1 MSMRRKTPLQTE
13 FTEVHQCSVDVRLE
27 ILGKVPFFQDLSQA
41 DLAVINPYFREIGFA
56 ANEPVCYAGDP
67 AEYMFIVADG
77 RVKLMHDTQAGKE
90 VVLDLLTRGEFFGS
104 LSILGEDVYPDTAIA
119 QTQVCILTIGK
130 DAFMQILTRYPLV
143 SLKVIGIMSE
153 RLRAAHERLE
163 RLSAGTVEERI
174 AHVLLRLGDKF
185 GEKKR
190 GVGLLIQAPLTR
202 DDLAAMS
209 GTTTETASR
218 VMSQFQKDGLIQSGR
233 GWVAISNWQGLQS
246 IAGEE
251 AA

>member
-1 MSMRRKTPLQTE
+1 MRRKTPLQTT
-13 FTEVHQCSVDVRLE
+13 FTEVHQCSVDVRLA
-27 ILGKVPFFQDLSQA
+27 ILGKVPFFQDLSQT
-41 DLAVINPYFREIGFA
+41 DLVVINQFFNEIGFA

-67 AEYMFIVADG
+67 AEYLFVVADG

-104 LSILGEDVYPDTAIA
+104 LAVLGEDVYPDTAVA

-130 DAFMQILTRYPLV
+130 DAFMQILSRYPAV
-143 SLKVIGIMSE
+143 SLQVIGIMSE
-153 RLRAAHERLE
+153 RLRAAHDRLE
-163 RLSAGTVEERI
+163 RLSSGTVEERI

-202 DDLAAMS
+202 DDLAAMT

-218 VMSQFQKDGLIQSGR
+218 VMSQFQKDGLVQSGR
-233 GWVAISNWQGLQS
+233 GWAAIRDLKGLQE
-246 IAGEE
+246 IAGVE
-251 AA
+251 AP